1 MPNETSTPSEPSSTR
16 SAILDRLKREG
27 EQSAADLAEQ
37 LSLTA
42 MAVRLQLYDL
52 AEEGLV
58 EARSV
63 AAGRGRPTKRWQL
76 TEAAARLFPDAHQG
90 LAVELINSVQSIFG
104 ADGLQKVVDRH
115 ADGQRKAYTSMLS
128 STKTTAERVK
138 KLAKARTD
146 EGYMAEAIREGRDW
160 LLIENHCPVC
170 SAAKA
175 CTGLCANEL
184 KVFQDV
190 LGPDVTVAR
199 EEHILQG
206 ARRCTYRVTHI

>member
-1 MPNETSTPSEPSSTR
+1 MRDNNSPPSAPASTR

-27 EQSAADLAEQ
+27 EQSAADLARQ
-37 LSLTA
+37 LSLTP

-52 AEEGLV
+52 VDEGLV

-76 TEAAARLFPDAHQG
+76 TQEAARLFPDAHQG

-104 ADGLQKVVDRH
+104 PKGLQKVVDRQS
-115 ADGQRKAYTSMLS
+115 DSQRKAYAGLLS
-128 STKTTAERVK
+128 SAKTTAERVK
-138 KLAKARTD
+138 RLANARTD

-190 LGPDVTVAR
+190 LGPEVTVAR

-206 ARRCTYRVTHI
+206 ARRCTYRVKHT